1 MSDVIDWLLDGAPGA
16 QRPPD
21 VLDQLCRRLI
31 ASGFPL
37 DRAAVFVHVL
47 HPQYV
52 AYSTHW
58 LPDRPIEVRPAP
70 YELATEDG
78 FLRSPA
84 TLVMSRGESLR
95 RDLTAPQAADDL
107 PLLARLRAEGFT
119 DYLIQPI
126 RFTNGE
132 VQAVSWATRRAG
144 GFSDQDVA
152 RLAAINR
159 PFARVI
165 EIRSLHRLC
174 TTLLDTYVGHGSGER
189 VLKGAIRPG
198 DVQRIEAAIL
208 VSDMRGFTAFSN
220 AHPPEQVIERLNA
233 VFGCIMPAVDAEGG
247 EVLKLIG
254 DGLLAIFP
262 LAEREPGAVCA
273 AALRAAETATRAV
286 AALDLDAA
294 GPLRHGPARGRS
306 QLRQYRRRQPARLH
320 RHRAGR
326 QPRRPDRA
334 PERAAGAR
342 PARLR
347 HLRRARRC
355 RAGALGHLFA
365 ARLSRAHGGLR
376 AGGMNQVN
384 HVKVRQEEEG
394 WRFDRWAKT
403 HYPTLAFGQLQ
414 KLCRTGQF
422 RLDGKRVEANE
433 RLAPGQLVRVPPLG
447 DLPAAPPKAGKRQVR
462 PEDAALIRSLIVYQ
476 DERLIALNKPAGLA
490 VQGGS
495 GTTRHIDGLLD
506 ALVKKGERP
515 KLVHRLDRDT
525 SGLMVV
531 AKSAAAA
538 RELAFAFQQH
548 KVRKLYWA
556 ILLKGPERNTGL
568 IDLPLAKAGP
578 GRPGEDAPPRP

>member
-1 MSDVIDWLLDGAPGA
+1 M
-16 QRPPD
+16 
-21 VLDQLCRRLI
+21 
-31 ASGFPL
+31 
-37 DRAAVFVHVL
+37 
-47 HPQYV
+47 
-52 AYSTHW
+52 
-58 LPDRPIEVRPAP
+58 
-70 YELATEDG
+70 
-78 FLRSPA
+78 
-84 TLVMSRGESLR
+84 
-95 RDLTAPQAADDL
+95 
-107 PLLARLRAEGFT
+107 
-119 DYLIQPI
+119 
-126 RFTNGE
+126 
-132 VQAVSWATRRAG
+132 SWATRRAG
-144 GFSDQDVA
+144 GFTDQDIA

-159 PFARVI
+159 PFARII
-165 EIRSLHRLC
+165 EIMALHRLC

-233 VFGCIMPAVDAEGG
+233 VFGCIMPAVEAEGG

-262 LAEREPGAVCA
+262 LAEREPGEVCA

-286 AALDLDAA
+286 AALDLTPPARCGMALHVGEVSYGNIGAGNRLDFTAIGPAVNLAARLEPLNAQLGRDLLVSGTFAGLVDAA
-294 GPLRHGPARGRS
+294 LEP
-306 QLRQYRRRQPARLH
+306 
-320 RHRAGR
+320 
-326 QPRRPDRA
+326 
-334 PERAAGAR
+334 
-342 PARLR
+342 
-347 HLRRARRC
+347 
-355 RAGALGHLFA
+355 LGHLFA
-365 ARLSRAHGGLR
+365 ARLSRAGGGLR

-384 HVKVRQEEEG
+384 HVRCAQRGGGLAVRPLGQGALPGTGLRPAAEAVPH
-394 WRFDRWAKT
+394 RPVPARRQADR
-403 HYPTLAFGQLQ
+403 GQ
-414 KLCRTGQF
+414 R
-422 RLDGKRVEANE
+422 
-433 RLAPGQLVRVPPLG
+433 APGAGPAGPRAALG
-447 DLPAAPPKAGKRQVR
+447 RPAAPRRPRPAKRQLR

-495 GTTRHIDGLLD
+495 GTTRHVDGLLD
-506 ALVKKGERP
+506 ALAKKGERP

-556 ILLKGPERNTGL
+556 ILLKGPERNQGL

-578 GRPGEDAPPRP
+578 AGQEKMRHLDHEDDAEGAGRNARTRFMVLARAGKVAAWTGADAAHRPHPPAARARGR